1 MNLIQLKFPN
11 NLTAV
16 GVLEENKIINLT
28 AQNKDIDTTYKLFME
43 LIKNSITIE
52 EFLEPKIKNC
62 PVFEFN
68 YEELISDPKKFDV
81 NILPPIT
88 HPDPYRLFISGTG
101 LTHTGS
107 VKSRD
112 MMHNDDDEKK
122 DQTDSAK
129 MFEMGLKGGKPS
141 SGEIILN
148 GRSIE
153 NERDFFLAKI
163 RNEMIGFVFQFHFL
177 LPEFTALENVMIPIL
192 VGGKSRITSREKA
205 QKLLLDLDMSA
216 RMNHRPS
223 ELSGGE
229 QQRVAIARALAN
241 EPQIVLADEP
251 TGNLDSSNTNR
262 IYELLKEIN
271 SKTRQTFLI
280 VTHNSVLSERMDKKV
295 HIVDGLINEQ

>member
-1 MNLIQLKFPN
+1 MILK
-11 NLTAV
+11 V
-16 GVLEENKIINLT
+16 
-28 AQNKDIDTTYKLFME
+28 KDLKKSFEIG
-43 LIKNSITIE
+43 KNQVDI
-52 EFLEPKIKNC
+52 
-62 PVFEFN
+62 
-68 YEELISDPKKFDV
+68 
-81 NILPPIT
+81 
-88 HPDPYRLFISGTG
+88 
-101 LTHTGS
+101 
-107 VKSRD
+107 
-112 MMHNDDDEKK
+112 
-122 DQTDSAK
+122 
-129 MFEMGLKGGKPS
+129 LKGISFEIIEGEMVAITGPSGAGKSTLLHLLGTLDKPS

-153 NERDFFLAKI
+153 NEKDSHLSKI

-177 LPEFTALENVMIPIL
+177 LPEFTAVENVMIPIL
-192 VGGKSRITSREKA
+192 IGGKSRSSAREKA
-205 QKLLLDLDMSA
+205 EKLLLDLDLKE

-280 VTHNSVLSERMDKKV
+280 VTHNSVLSESMDKKM
-295 HIVDGLINEQ
+295 HIVDGLINDQCLGGPNV

>member
-1 MNLIQLKFPN
+1 MILKVKDLKKSF
-11 NLTAV
+11 
-16 GVLEENKIINLT
+16 KIGKN
-28 AQNKDIDTTYKLFME
+28 QVDILNRISFEIIEGEMVA
-43 LIKNSITIE
+43 ITG
-52 EFLEPKIKNC
+52 P
-62 PVFEFN
+62 
-68 YEELISDPKKFDV
+68 
-81 NILPPIT
+81 
-88 HPDPYRLFISGTG
+88 SGAG
-101 LTHTGS
+101 
-107 VKSRD
+107 KSTLLHLLGTLD
-112 MMHNDDDEKK
+112 
-122 DQTDSAK
+122 
-129 MFEMGLKGGKPS
+129 KPS

-153 NERDFFLAKI
+153 NEKDTHLSKI

-177 LPEFTALENVMIPIL
+177 LPEFTAVENVMIPIL
-192 VGGKSRITSREKA
+192 IGGKSRSSAREKA
-205 QKLLLDLDMSA
+205 EKLLLDLDLKE

-280 VTHNSVLSERMDKKV
+280 VTHNSVLSESMDKKM
-295 HIVDGLINEQ
+295 HIVDGLINDQCLGGPNV

>member
-1 MNLIQLKFPN
+1 MILKVKDLKKSFK
-11 NLTAV
+11 V
-16 GVLEENKIINLT
+16 GKNRV
-28 AQNKDIDTTYKLFME
+28 DI
-43 LIKNSITIE
+43 
-52 EFLEPKIKNC
+52 
-62 PVFEFN
+62 
-68 YEELISDPKKFDV
+68 
-81 NILPPIT
+81 
-88 HPDPYRLFISGTG
+88 
-101 LTHTGS
+101 
-107 VKSRD
+107 
-112 MMHNDDDEKK
+112 
-122 DQTDSAK
+122 
-129 MFEMGLKGGKPS
+129 LKGISFEINEGEMVAITGPSGAGKSTLLHLLGTLDKPS

-216 RMNHRPS
+216 RMTHRPS

-229 QQRVAIARALAN
+229 QQRVAIARAHAN

>member
-1 MNLIQLKFPN
+1 MILKVKDLKKSF
-11 NLTAV
+11 
-16 GVLEENKIINLT
+16 KIGKN
-28 AQNKDIDTTYKLFME
+28 QVDILNRISFEIIEGEMVA
-43 LIKNSITIE
+43 ITG
-52 EFLEPKIKNC
+52 P
-62 PVFEFN
+62 
-68 YEELISDPKKFDV
+68 
-81 NILPPIT
+81 
-88 HPDPYRLFISGTG
+88 SGAG
-101 LTHTGS
+101 
-107 VKSRD
+107 KSTLLHLLGTLD
-112 MMHNDDDEKK
+112 
-122 DQTDSAK
+122 
-129 MFEMGLKGGKPS
+129 KPS

-153 NERDFFLAKI
+153 NEKDSHLSKI

-177 LPEFTALENVMIPIL
+177 LPEFTAVENVMIPIL
-192 VGGKSRITSREKA
+192 IGGKSRSSAREKA
-205 QKLLLDLDMSA
+205 EKLLLDLDLKE

-280 VTHNSVLSERMDKKV
+280 VTHNSVLSESMDKKM
-295 HIVDGLINEQ
+295 HIVDGLINDQCLGGPNV

>member
-1 MNLIQLKFPN
+1 MILKVKDLKKSF
-11 NLTAV
+11 
-16 GVLEENKIINLT
+16 KIGKN
-28 AQNKDIDTTYKLFME
+28 QVDI
-43 LIKNSITIE
+43 
-52 EFLEPKIKNC
+52 
-62 PVFEFN
+62 
-68 YEELISDPKKFDV
+68 
-81 NILPPIT
+81 
-88 HPDPYRLFISGTG
+88 
-101 LTHTGS
+101 
-107 VKSRD
+107 
-112 MMHNDDDEKK
+112 
-122 DQTDSAK
+122 
-129 MFEMGLKGGKPS
+129 LKGISFEIIEGEMVAITGPSGAGKSTLLHLLGTLDKPS

-153 NERDFFLAKI
+153 NEKDSHLSKI

-177 LPEFTALENVMIPIL
+177 LPEFTAVENVMIPIL
-192 VGGKSRITSREKA
+192 IGGKSRSSAREKA
-205 QKLLLDLDMSA
+205 EKLLLDLDLKE

-280 VTHNSVLSERMDKKV
+280 VTHNSVLSESMDKKM
-295 HIVDGLINEQ
+295 HIVDGLINDQCLGGPNV

>member
-1 MNLIQLKFPN
+1 MILTVKDLKKSFK
-11 NLTAV
+11 V
-16 GVLEENKIINLT
+16 GKNQV
-28 AQNKDIDTTYKLFME
+28 DI
-43 LIKNSITIE
+43 
-52 EFLEPKIKNC
+52 
-62 PVFEFN
+62 
-68 YEELISDPKKFDV
+68 
-81 NILPPIT
+81 
-88 HPDPYRLFISGTG
+88 
-101 LTHTGS
+101 
-107 VKSRD
+107 
-112 MMHNDDDEKK
+112 
-122 DQTDSAK
+122 
-129 MFEMGLKGGKPS
+129 LKGISFEINEGEMVAITGPSGAGKSTLLHLLGTLDKPS
-141 SGEIILN
+141 SGDIILN

-205 QKLLLDLDMSA
+205 QKLLLDLDMSE

-295 HIVDGLINEQ
+295 HIVDGLINE

>member
-1 MNLIQLKFPN
+1 MILKVKDLKKSFK
-11 NLTAV
+11 V
-16 GVLEENKIINLT
+16 GKNRV
-28 AQNKDIDTTYKLFME
+28 DI
-43 LIKNSITIE
+43 
-52 EFLEPKIKNC
+52 
-62 PVFEFN
+62 
-68 YEELISDPKKFDV
+68 
-81 NILPPIT
+81 
-88 HPDPYRLFISGTG
+88 
-101 LTHTGS
+101 
-107 VKSRD
+107 
-112 MMHNDDDEKK
+112 
-122 DQTDSAK
+122 
-129 MFEMGLKGGKPS
+129 LKGISFEINEGEMVAITGPSGAGKSTLLHLLGTLDKPS

-192 VGGKSRITSREKA
+192 IGGKSRSSAREKA
-205 QKLLLDLDMSA
+205 EKLLLDLDLKE

-295 HIVDGLINEQ
+295 HIVDGLINE

>member
-1 MNLIQLKFPN
+1 MILK
-11 NLTAV
+11 V
-16 GVLEENKIINLT
+16 
-28 AQNKDIDTTYKLFME
+28 KDLKKSFEIG
-43 LIKNSITIE
+43 KNQVDI
-52 EFLEPKIKNC
+52 
-62 PVFEFN
+62 
-68 YEELISDPKKFDV
+68 
-81 NILPPIT
+81 
-88 HPDPYRLFISGTG
+88 
-101 LTHTGS
+101 
-107 VKSRD
+107 
-112 MMHNDDDEKK
+112 
-122 DQTDSAK
+122 
-129 MFEMGLKGGKPS
+129 LKGISFEIIEGEMVAITGPSGAGKSTLLHLLGTLDKPS

-153 NERDFFLAKI
+153 NEKDSHLSKI

-177 LPEFTALENVMIPIL
+177 LPEFTAVENVMIPIL
-192 VGGKSRITSREKA
+192 IGGKSRSSAREKA
-205 QKLLLDLDMSA
+205 EKLLLDLDLKE

-280 VTHNSVLSERMDKKV
+280 VTHNSVLSESMDKKM
-295 HIVDGLINEQ
+295 HIVDGLINDQCLGAPNV